1 MKFRFIAM
9 VLGFA
14 VVVGAF
20 HVAQA
25 QESLS
30 AAQKEEISKLVEKL
44 LLEKPEIIVKGLD
57 AYQANEQKKQEE
69 QARAAIKDNK
79 EALMGVGQPSAGNAK
94 GDVTIVEFFDYNCG
108 YCKRA
113 LPDIQALLKEDKNIH
128 FVFKDLPILGPTSVT
143 AAQWA
148 LAAHK
153 QGRYFDYH
161 AALMEF
167 QGPKEEANLEKIATD
182 LKLDVAKMKTDAN
195 SPEIKT
201 TIEKEQALAEKLGI
215 NGTPAFIIGDELY
228 PGFIG
233 ADGFKAAIAKARK
246 KK

>member
-1 MKFRFIAM
+1 MFFRSAAL
-9 VLGFA
+9 VLGLAALA
-14 VVVGAF
+14 VVPGFAS
-20 HVAQA
+20 A
-25 QESLS
+25 QESLTS
-30 AAQKEEISKLVEKL
+30 AQKEEISKLVEKL

-69 QARAAIKDNK
+69 QARKAIKDNK
-79 EALMGVGQPSAGNAK
+79 DALMGEGQPSAGNPK

-113 LPDIQALLKEDKNIH
+113 LPDIQALLKEDKNVR
-128 FVFKDLPILGPTSVT
+128 FVFKDLPILGPSSVT

-167 QGPKEEANLEKIATD
+167 QGPKEEATLEKIAAD
-182 LKLDVAKMKTDAN
+182 LKLDVAKMKADAA
-195 SPEIKT
+195 SAEIKT
-201 TIEKEQALAEKLGI
+201 MIEKEQALAEKLGI

-246 KK
+246 K